1 MSSLRRF
8 IAFGC
13 LLVGIGGP
21 ALLSQEAGLA
31 QNSADETAS
40 GSASSAGSAN
50 SSSLSSTVISDGLFP
65 HEVETQIAGRSERL
79 RLTGTGLRKKFGIK
93 FYQIAAYCDDDAAP
107 RDVDELAAADVPK
120 QLVMV
125 MQRDVA
131 EWVLRRAF
139 AEALARNDPDSKHPE
154 KIETLLNHMTARPLH
169 KGDRIVLTHMPR
181 SGVACQVCDTAA
193 ITVSDCEFAH
203 LVWKIYMGPQGV
215 CPDIR
220 KGLGSRLALAA
231 E

>member
-13 LLVGIGGP
+13 LLVGVGGP
-21 ALLSQEAGLA
+21 ALLSQETGPSPGAGP
-31 QNSADETAS
+31 
-40 GSASSAGSAN
+40 ASSTF
-50 SSSLSSTVISDGLFP
+50 SSSTGSFAATSAVSAEGLFP
-65 HEVETQIAGRSERL
+65 EEVETQIAGRSERM

-93 FYQIAAYCDDDAAP
+93 FFQIAAYCDDDVAP
-107 RDVDELAAADVPK
+107 RNVDELAAADVPK
-120 QLVMV
+120 QLVLV

-139 AEALARNDPDSKHPE
+139 AEALARNDPDNKYPE

-169 KGDRIVLTHMPR
+169 KGDRIVLTHMPQ
-181 SGVACQVCDTAA
+181 SGMACQVCDTSPIA
-193 ITVSDCEFAH
+193 VSDCEFAH

-220 KGLGSRLALAA
+220 KGLGSRLAAD
-231 E
+231 